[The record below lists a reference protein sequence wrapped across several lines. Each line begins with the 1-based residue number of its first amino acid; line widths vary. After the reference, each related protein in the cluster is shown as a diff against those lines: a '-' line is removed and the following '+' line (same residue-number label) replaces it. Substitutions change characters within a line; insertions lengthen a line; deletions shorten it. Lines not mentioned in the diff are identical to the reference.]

1 MIRKDYLAIVAVI
14 AFTFGCSSV
23 QQPSQPDVV
32 DVTLPAPAD
41 QVKAAVSKVLKD
53 DGYDVN
59 WSDADTAETEGL
71 QRPVVTRSHH
81 DRLSDGNTAKTGYR
95 GESPTIWDWLVKGRF
110 GVVRSRAEASVTP
123 ETDQTTRLRLQVSSE
138 GKRSMFDS
146 WGPTEPQVPQSAGN
160 KLRLIKNELKIVPST
175 YTTETFYGAK
185 NY

>member
-1 MIRKDYLAIVAVI
+1 MIRKDYLAIVALT

-23 QQPSQPDVV
+23 QHPAQPDVV

-53 DGYDVN
+53 DNYAVDWKNGAQLN
-59 WSDADTAETEGL
+59 
-71 QRPVVTRSHH
+71 
-81 DRLSDGNTAKTGYR
+81 TGYR
-95 GESPTIWDWLVKGRF
+95 DEQPSIWDWLVRGRL

-146 WGPTEPQVPQSAGN
+146 WAPTEPQVPQSAEN

>member
-1 MIRKDYLAIVAVI
+1 MIRKDYLVI
-14 AFTFGCSSV
+14 IALTALTFGCSSV
-23 QQPSQPDVV
+23 QHPAQPDVV

-53 DGYDVN
+53 DNYDVE
-59 WSDADTAETEGL
+59 WK
-71 QRPVVTRSHH
+71 
-81 DRLSDGNTAKTGYR
+81 DGSQLNTGYR
-95 GESPTIWDWLVKGRF
+95 GEQPSIWDWLVRGRF

-123 ETDQTTRLRLQVSSE
+123 ETDQTTKLHLQVSSE

-146 WGPTEPQVPQSAGN
+146 WGPTEPQVPQSAEN

-185 NY
+185 N

>member
-23 QQPSQPDVV
+23 QQTAQPDVV

-53 DGYDVN
+53 DNYDVD
-59 WSDADTAETEGL
+59 WK
-71 QRPVVTRSHH
+71 
-81 DRLSDGNTAKTGYR
+81 DGVQLNTGYR
-95 GESPTIWDWLVKGRF
+95 DEQPSIWDWLVKGRL

-146 WGPTEPQVPQSAGN
+146 WGPTEPQVPQSAEN